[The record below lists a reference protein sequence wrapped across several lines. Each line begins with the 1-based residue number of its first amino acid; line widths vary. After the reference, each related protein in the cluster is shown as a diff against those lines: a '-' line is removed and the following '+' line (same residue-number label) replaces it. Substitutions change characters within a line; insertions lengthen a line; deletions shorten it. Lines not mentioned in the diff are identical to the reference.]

1 MASGLMGGGAYIKPD
16 GRGSRGGAQRGVDA
30 KTRAKR
36 AVSQPHKIK
45 EKFDEGVPR
54 EDLPQRGFVRIS
66 KVATDIL
73 IGAEDLS
80 EWDNEEIRKGRRR
93 DKNGGW
99 AGRNPVVVPMALH
112 QEAIKRTF
120 EEAKEIF
127 NEGLLPAVRY
137 LTSIVE
143 DEDVEPKD
151 KLKAV
156 SMILDRVLGKPVE
169 KIEINTEPEP
179 WEDAVVAAV
188 VPLQAIEGKEVS

>member
-1 MASGLMGGGAYIKPD
+1 MKPD
-16 GRGSRGGAQRGVDA
+16 GRGSRGGARMGVDA
-30 KTRAKR
+30 RVRAKR
-36 AVSQPHKIK
+36 AASAPEKIK
-45 EKFDEGVPR
+45 AKYEDGVPR
-54 EDLPQRGFVRIS
+54 EELPQRGFVRIS

-80 EWDNEEIRKGRRR
+80 NWDNEEIRKGRRR

-99 AGRNPVVVPMALH
+99 QGRNPVVVPMALH

-143 DEDVEPKD
+143 DENVEPKD

-156 SMILDRVLGKPVE
+156 SMILDRVLGKPIE

-188 VPLQAIEGKEVS
+188 VPLQVIEAKEVSGNAAADEGA